1 MALATARFEKE
12 YDQVYT
18 CTAQLLDA
26 ERDRVQCMEKLLLRI
41 ENESLQSQL
50 NRTDQELARAREAEA
65 DARFQLDTTI
75 RELDRLQGVTQTSSR
90 EAEALRV
97 CSACAIP

>member
-1 MALATARFEKE
+1 MALATARFERE
-12 YDQVYT
+12 YDQVYMR
-18 CTAQLLDA
+18 TAQLLDA

-50 NRTDQELARAREAEA
+50 NRTDQELARARQAEA
-65 DARFQLDTTI
+65 DAQLQLDTAI
-75 RELDRLQGVTQTSSR
+75 RELERLQDVVQTSSR

-97 CSACAIP
+97 RGACAIP